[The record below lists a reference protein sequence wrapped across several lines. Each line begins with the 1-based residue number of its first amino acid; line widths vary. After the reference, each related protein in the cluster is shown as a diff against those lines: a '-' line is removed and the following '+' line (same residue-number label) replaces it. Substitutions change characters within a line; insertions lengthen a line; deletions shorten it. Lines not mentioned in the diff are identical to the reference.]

1 MELYNED
8 NVINYELVGIDH
20 KTTIDAYYKRD
31 IDMEL
36 NNSDTVIKALT
47 KLNYYNINYDN
58 ENKNYFLKKLTNI
71 LTDELY
77 LNWNSDIKN
86 KTINQILDDI
96 KESKDYSIFNDNLNY
111 RINRNLQLEEYIQC
125 IDIYYFYNALT
136 LQELNYLGY

>member
-31 IDMEL
+31 VDMEL
-36 NNSDTVIKALT
+36 NNSDTVIKAIK